1 VMLQIFIR
9 EKISPPTL
17 MRVVEKNDLCTGNNY
32 VLLISIE
39 VVENIKKEFFRLP
52 YIRIA
57 SNSIK
62 YYLNANWRFSEE
74 KGV

>member
-1 VMLQIFIR
+1 MLQIFIR

-17 MRVVEKNDLCTGNNY
+17 MRVVEKNDLCKGNNY